1 MKKTI
6 ILSITLVCV
15 ALGTS
20 LSINSNVKIH
30 MSPLAFAN
38 IEALTNDETVVCPD
52 HNYVPNEKIAVTD
65 NFTEYVVCVVTGQ
78 LSTKGGIIQGDY
90 TVGISYPVVYEVK
103 NCVYAK
109 GACCDQRDVG
119 TFIVLI

>member
-1 MKKTI
+1 
-6 ILSITLVCV
+6 
-15 ALGTS
+15 
-20 LSINSNVKIH
+20 

-38 IEALTNDETVVCPD
+38 IEASTNDETVCPD

-103 NCVYAK
+103 NCKLRKRCAGWDHV
-109 GACCDQRDVG
+109 DVG
-119 TFIVLI
+119 TFYVLI